1 MYQKQINEKA
11 STPVGGGQTGVSK
24 SADPVGSKA
33 SLPNSKDQGEPMQKI
48 AMITPGQD
56 IDECDPEN
64 NAKPTGDMSAKNK
77 ASVAMKEELNSLFG
91 DDLSEEFREKAV
103 VIFEAAVAAK
113 VHNKEVELIE
123 QFNTNFTN
131 AVEEITEEIATKVD
145 EYLDYVVEQWMEENT
160 LAVESSLRTEITE
173 EFMHGLKKL
182 FAENYLEVP
191 EEKVDIV
198 SELANKVEEL
208 ELKLNDVV
216 NENIEL
222 KGMLAETSQKEVFD
236 NVSEGL
242 AMTQVETFRSLAEGV
257 EFDSVDNYK
266 KKLEI
271 VKQHYFT
278 EKKIAKTIEEQ
289 DVGELDEEVQTTKV
303 TGQLANYVTAISRT
317 IKK

>member
-1 MYQKQINEKA
+1 MPQKQINEKA
-11 STPVGGGQTGVSK
+11 SSPVGGGQTGVSK
-24 SADPVGSKA
+24 SADPVGGKA

-48 AMITPGQD
+48 AAITPGQGEQD
-56 IDECDPEN
+56 TDPQN
-64 NAKPTGDMSAKNK
+64 NTKPTADTSASNK
-77 ASVAMKEELNSLFG
+77 ASVAMKEELTSLFG
-91 DDLSEEFREKAV
+91 DDLTEEFREKAV

-113 VHNKEVELIE
+113 VSEKEAELKE
-123 QFNTNFTN
+123 QFDTNFAS
-131 AVEEITEEIATKVD
+131 AVEEITEEITTKVD

-173 EFMHGLKKL
+173 EFMQGLKKL

-191 EEKVDIV
+191 EEKVDVV

-208 ELKLNDVV
+208 ESKLNDVV

-222 KGMLAETSQKEVFD
+222 KGMLAETSQKEIFD
-236 NVSEGL
+236 DVSEGL
-242 AMTQVETFRSLAEGV
+242 AMTQIEKFRSLAEGV
-257 EFDSVDNYK
+257 EFDSADNYK

-271 VKQHYFT
+271 VKEHYFT
-278 EKKIAKTIEEQ
+278 EKKVAKSIEEQ
-289 DVGELDEEVQTTKV
+289 EVVELDEEVQTPKA